1 MQGLIKAVIFDMDG
15 VLIESEYLWRRAMIT
30 GFKEYGMHLSEDDC
44 RKTMGLRIGEVIE
57 RWLSHFNLDHLPAKE
72 IETRIISLLL
82 ELIEEVGTFIPG
94 IPALLAFC
102 EEKKLKV
109 GVATSSSELL
119 MKTVLKKLNLTK
131 TFHAALSAEHMPYGK
146 PHPQV
151 FLNCASEL
159 IVAPQNCLVIED
171 SLNGVIAAKAAQ
183 MKVIAVPDD
192 EHSHLKGFAVADHQ
206 FKNMHEVLEFLTKFL
221 SQPEIIKA

>member
-1 MQGLIKAVIFDMDG
+1 MLGTIKAVIFDMDG
-15 VLIESEYLWRRAMIT
+15 VLIESEYLWRRAMIV
-30 GFKEYGMHLSEDDC
+30 GFKEFGMELSEDDC

-57 RWLSHFNLDHLPAKE
+57 SWLVHFNLTKLPAKE
-72 IETRIISLLL
+72 IETRIIELLL

-109 GVATSSSELL
+109 GLATSSSELL
-119 MKTVLKKLNLTK
+119 MKTVLKKLDLTM
-131 TFHAALSAEHMPYGK
+131 TFHAALSAEHLPYGK

-151 FLNCASEL
+151 FLDCAGEL
-159 IVAPQNCLVIED
+159 IVSPQNCLVIED
-171 SLNGVIAAKAAQ
+171 SINGVIAAKSAQ

-192 EHSHLKGFAVADHQ
+192 EHNHLKGFAVADHTL
-206 FKNMHEVLEFLTKFL
+206 KNMHEVLALFKTLF
-221 SQPEIIKA
+221 P

>member
-1 MQGLIKAVIFDMDG
+1 MQGEIKAVIFDMDG
-15 VLIESEYLWRRAMIT
+15 VLIESEYLWRRAMIK
-30 GFKEYGMHLSEDDC
+30 GFQEFGMTLSDDDC

-57 RWLSHFNLDHLPAKE
+57 LWLEHFKQQHLSAKE
-72 IETRIISLLL
+72 IETRILSLLL

-102 EEKKLKV
+102 EEKKLKI
-109 GVATSSSELL
+109 GLATSSSKLL
-119 MKTVLKKLNLTK
+119 MKKVLKKLDLSN
-131 TFHAALSAEHMPYGK
+131 TFHASLSAEHMPYGK

-151 FLNCASEL
+151 FLDCAGEL
-159 IVAPQNCLVIED
+159 IVSPQNCLVIED

-192 EHSHLKGFAVADHQ
+192 EHTHLKGFAVADYQ
-206 FKNMHEVLEFLTKFL
+206 FKNMHEVLEVFKKLF
-221 SQPEIIKA
+221 P